1 MNNRF
6 MLVVVYGLMVIMRH
20 ITADA
25 SIKVKTSIS
34 KWYEIAENFVNDV
47 EIGE

>member
-20 ITADA
+20 ITAEA
-25 SIKVKTSIS
+25 RMEVRTSIS

-47 EIGE
+47 ERGE